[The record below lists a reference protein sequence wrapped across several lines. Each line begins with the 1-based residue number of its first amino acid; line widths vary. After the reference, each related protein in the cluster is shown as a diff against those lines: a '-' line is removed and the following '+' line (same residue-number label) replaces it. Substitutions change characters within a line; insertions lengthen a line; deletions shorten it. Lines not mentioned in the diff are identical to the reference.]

1 MSVSRIAVAAPLP
14 PELRTVLSAE
24 HELVELKRGAGVLPG
39 FDVVVVT
46 SVAGADKAL
55 MDQLPDLKLI
65 CCNGTGVENID
76 LDEAARR
83 GVIVRNTPDEVTID
97 TADYAIALIL
107 ATSRRLVEA
116 DRFMR
121 AGRWSKER
129 MTPSR
134 RATVGRTVG
143 IVGLGKIGR
152 RIAGHATALGMTV
165 LYTGPRKKSD
175 VPYDYIPDIGTLAEK
190 VSALVMS
197 CPGGP
202 ETHHI
207 VNYDVLKKLGA
218 KGTLINVAR
227 GSVVNEDDLVR
238 ALEEKLIAGAALDVF
253 AAEPD
258 FDRRFA
264 AFENVVLAP
273 HYAAVTTET
282 RFDIANTLAGA
293 IRDLR
298 AGRPIPDA
306 DRRETA

>member
-1 MSVSRIAVAAPLP
+1 MSTSKIVIAAAIP
-14 PELRTVLSAE
+14 PELRSVLSAE
-24 HELVELKRGAGVLPG
+24 HELMELKRGAEVLPG
-39 FDVVVVT
+39 CDVAVTT

-55 MDQLPDLKLI
+55 MDRLPDLRLI
-65 CCNGTGVENID
+65 ACNGTGLENID

-83 GVIVRNTPDEVTID
+83 SIVVRNTPDEVTVD
-97 TADYAIALIL
+97 TADYAIALVL

-121 AGRWSKER
+121 AGRWSRER

-134 RATVGRTVG
+134 RATGRTVG
-143 IVGLGKIGR
+143 IVGLGKIGQAIAR
-152 RIAGHATALGMTV
+152 RATALGMTV
-165 LYTGPRKKSD
+165 LYTGPRRKAD
-175 VPYDYIPDIGTLAEK
+175 LPYEYMPDIGTLADR
-190 VSALVMS
+190 ATMLVMS

-202 ETHHI
+202 ETHHM
-207 VNYDVLKKLGA
+207 VDYDVLKRLGS

-258 FDRRFA
+258 FDRRLA

-273 HYAAVTTET
+273 HYATVTTET
-282 RFDIANTLAGA
+282 RYDIANTLAGA

-298 AGRPIPDA
+298 AGRPIPNA
-306 DRRETA
+306 APRKETA

>member
-1 MSVSRIAVAAPLP
+1 MSTSKIVIAAPIP
-14 PELRTVLSAE
+14 PELRSTLSAE
-24 HELVELKRGAGVLPG
+24 HELVELKRGTDVLPG
-39 FDVVVVT
+39 YDVAVIT

-55 MDQLPDLKLI
+55 MDQLPDLRLI
-65 CCNGTGVENID
+65 ACNGTGLEEID

-83 GVIVRNTPDEVTID
+83 NIIVRNTPDAVTID

-134 RATVGRTVG
+134 RATGRTVG
-143 IVGLGKIGR
+143 IVGLGKIGQ
-152 RIAGHATALGMTV
+152 RIARHANALGMSV
-165 LYTGPRKKSD
+165 LYTGPRRKGD
-175 VPYDYIPDIGTLAEK
+175 VPYEYVADIGTLAER
-190 VSALVMS
+190 VSMLVLS

-202 ETHHI
+202 DTHHI
-207 VNYDVLKKLGA
+207 VNYEVLKRLGQ

-253 AAEPD
+253 DAEPD

-273 HYAAVTTET
+273 HYATVTTET
-282 RFDIANTLAGA
+282 RFDIANTLAAA

-298 AGRPIPDA
+298 AGRPVPDA
-306 DRRETA
+306 AARKE

>member
-1 MSVSRIAVAAPLP
+1 MSTSKVAVVPPIP
-14 PELRTVLSAE
+14 PELRSVLAAE
-24 HELVELKRGAGVLPG
+24 HELIELKRGAGPLPG
-39 FDVVVVT
+39 FDVVAITAVG
-46 SVAGADKAL
+46 GADKAL

-65 CCNGTGVENID
+65 CCNGTGLENID

-83 GVIVRNTPDEVTID
+83 DVIVRNTPDAVTTD

-129 MTPSR
+129 MTPSQ
-134 RATVGRTVG
+134 RATGRTVG
-143 IVGLGKIGR
+143 IVGLGKIGQ
-152 RIAGHATALGMTV
+152 RIALHASALGMTV
-165 LYTGPRKKSD
+165 LYTGPRRKAD
-175 VPYDYIPDIGTLAEK
+175 VAYEYVADIGTLADRA
-190 VSALVMS
+190 SMLVLS

-202 ETHHI
+202 ETHHMI
-207 VNYDVLKKLGA
+207 NYDVLRRLGQ

-227 GSVVNEDDLVR
+227 GSVVNEDDLLR
-238 ALEEKLIAGAALDVF
+238 ALEEKQIAGAALDVF
-253 AAEPD
+253 AEEPD

-273 HYAAVTTET
+273 HYATVTTET
-282 RFDIANTLAGA
+282 RYDIANTLADA

-298 AGRPIPDA
+298 AGRPVPNA
-306 DRRETA
+306 AARKE